1 MHKTPKY
8 ERNAP
13 LLPIPVT
20 GPCNRLSVD
29 VLGPFPVTH
38 SGNRYVVCFTD
49 YLTRWPEVYAVPT
62 AEAPVIAKFIATEIL
77 PRHGAPR
84 ILLSDYLEILQ
95 NERIQEM
102 TSHLQ
107 LPEARYTTLNRQFL
121 QYLLTRNRSVICPQC
136 WLADTPET
144 VPPPT
149 SPSNPVPDNSFEWP
163 TYAPSSPS

>member
-1 MHKTPKY
+1 MFTDIEHWCKSCVDCQMHKTPKY
-8 ERNAP
+8 KRNAP

-84 ILLSDYLEILQ
+84 VLLSDYGKNFLSKLVMEVCRLINTKKVNTTAFHPQ
-95 NERIQEM
+95 TNAIVERF
-102 TSHLQ
+102 
-107 LPEARYTTLNRQFL
+107 NG
-121 QYLLTRNRSVICPQC
+121 
-136 WLADTPET
+136 T
-144 VPPPT
+144 VAHAI
-149 SPSNPVPDNSFEWP
+149 SMFV
-163 TYAPSSPS
+163 SSDQKDWDLIGSDSI